1 MKLKNLINEVDEV
14 NNPLSKGNKKK
25 LRDTL
30 SQMFDVIEK
39 FEKNGK
45 IDGKSDK
52 DKIDVLKNVISD
64 MVKQSDREKIIKGDG

>member
-1 MKLKNLINEVDEV
+1 MKLKNLINEVDEIK
-14 NNPLSKGNKKK
+14 NPLSKGNKKK

>member
-1 MKLKNLINEVDEV
+1 MRLKNLINEVDEV
-14 NNPLSKGNKKK
+14 KKPLSKGNKKK